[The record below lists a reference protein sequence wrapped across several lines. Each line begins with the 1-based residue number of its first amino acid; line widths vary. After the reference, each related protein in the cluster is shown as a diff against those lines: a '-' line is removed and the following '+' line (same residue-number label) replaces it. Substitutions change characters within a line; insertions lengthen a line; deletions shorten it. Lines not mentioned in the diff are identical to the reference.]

1 MKKILISIIIFSFL
15 LCGCQKTTPLSHKE
29 FCLDTIVQITLYD
42 SSSKNILNNC
52 FNLCKKYELVFSAN
66 NKESELYKINHAHHK
81 LDEQPLSKEL
91 FKVIKE
97 GLYYSQLS
105 QGAFDI
111 TIGSVSSLW
120 NFKENKLPDDQ
131 QIKAHLNDISYQNII
146 LDNQKIRF

>member
-1 MKKILISIIIFSFL
+1 MNNLFL
-15 LCGCQKTTPLSHKE
+15 
-29 FCLDTIVQITLYD
+29 
-42 SSSKNILNNC
+42 KN
-52 FNLCKKYELVFSAN
+52 F
-66 NKESELYKINHAHHK
+66 
-81 LDEQPLSKEL
+81 

-131 QIKAHLNDISYQNII
+131 QIKTHLNDISYQNII
-146 LDNQKIRF
+146 LDNQKNTLFK

>member
-1 MKKILISIIIFSFL
+1 MLI
-15 LCGCQKTTPLSHKE
+15 T
-29 FCLDTIVQITLYD
+29 
-42 SSSKNILNNC
+42 N
-52 FNLCKKYELVFSAN
+52 
-66 NKESELYKINHAHHK
+66 

-131 QIKAHLNDISYQNII
+131 QIKISF
-146 LDNQKIRF
+146 K